1 MSLARPAEVLR
12 GHAPRVRCELGTR
25 RSEPGGYLLRD
36 PCRSHER
43 VPFNEGKQG
52 KEVEKDLPRA
62 ERREPGGFRQVPEQA
77 RLPCAFIA
85 ESDCDQLLHI
95 GSAEAERFV
104 GVAAKVLC
112 FERES
117 HRGRQSSRL

>member
-1 MSLARPAEVLR
+1 MYLGRLAEVLR
-12 GHAPRVRCELGTR
+12 GHAPCVRCERGAH
-25 RSEPGGYLLRD
+25 RSEPGGYLLGD
-36 PCRSHER
+36 PWRSRER

-52 KEVEKDLPRA
+52 KEVKKDLPRA

-77 RLPCAFIA
+77 RLPRVFIT

-95 GSAEAERFV
+95 GGAEAERFV

-112 FERES
+112 
-117 HRGRQSSRL
+117 